1 MAKNE
6 EEENCGED
14 CSESTCCQIIS
25 IISVDD
31 RGQMV
36 LPKEVRNKMGIKAGD
51 KLAVVMSEG
60 KGDSCCVFLMKVKE
74 LSDAVR
80 VKLGPVLAEMIG

>member
-6 EEENCGED
+6 KEENCGED

-36 LPKEVRNKMGIKAGD
+36 LPKEVRNKMGIKTGE
-51 KLAVVMSEG
+51 KLAVVMSQGE
-60 KGDSCCVFLMKVKE
+60 GDSCCVFLMKVDE

-80 VKLGPVLAEMIG
+80 GKLGPVLEEMMG